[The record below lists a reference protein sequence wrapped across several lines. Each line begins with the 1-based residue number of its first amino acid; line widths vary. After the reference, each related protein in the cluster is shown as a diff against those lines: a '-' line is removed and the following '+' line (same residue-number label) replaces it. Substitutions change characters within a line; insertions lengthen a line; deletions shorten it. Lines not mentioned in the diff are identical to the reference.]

1 MSQDDVLKPHSVAHL
16 SLTPG
21 TPGQVRLVYWAFLLG
36 LLVPGLNVIAAALAW
51 RARNKGDHLTR
62 SHAANQVSIFWRSMV
77 YVLIGLV
84 LTYFLFG
91 VVLIMASIIWYMLR
105 NVRGL
110 QALAASRPAENPQS
124 WLF

>member
-1 MSQDDVLKPHSVAHL
+1 
-16 SLTPG
+16 
-21 TPGQVRLVYWAFLLG
+21 
-36 LLVPGLNVIAAALAW
+36 VPGLNVIAAALAW
-51 RARNKGDHLTR
+51 RARNKGDYLTR

-91 VVLIMASIIWYMLR
+91 VLLIMASIIWYMLR

>member
-1 MSQDDVLKPHSVAHL
+1 M
-16 SLTPG
+16 
-21 TPGQVRLVYWAFLLG
+21 
-36 LLVPGLNVIAAALAW
+36 
-51 RARNKGDHLTR
+51 
-62 SHAANQVSIFWRSMV
+62 
-77 YVLIGLV
+77 LIGLV

-91 VVLIMASIIWYMLR
+91 VVLIMGSIIWYMLR